1 MIQSVDRAIRILLAL
16 QDERL
21 LGVSEISDRLG
32 LAKGTVHG
40 LLATL
45 AERGMVEQDPASG
58 KYALGPALLAMGN
71 VYLNA
76 HDLRARSL
84 RWMTS
89 LGDVT
94 ELAVRLGVLVWPQV
108 VVIHSLTA
116 PGDQI
121 PVSEVG
127 LGIPAHASCMGKAIL
142 AFRSDRVALVGTDPL
157 EALTGRTLTDPADL
171 VAELEGVAA
180 SGIAVERQEA
190 VVGEGGVAG
199 AIFGANG
206 AVVGA
211 VEAVYPIIDG
221 DDPADVVVSMVRDTA
236 RAITREMGASGWP
249 VRP

>member
-1 MIQSVDRAIRILLAL
+1 
-16 QDERL
+16 
-21 LGVSEISDRLG
+21 
-32 LAKGTVHG
+32 
-40 LLATL
+40 
-45 AERGMVEQDPASG
+45 MVEQDAASA
-58 KYALGPALLAMGN
+58 KYTLGPALLAMGN

-94 ELAVRLGVLVWPQV
+94 GLAVRLGVLVWPQV
-108 VVIHSLTA
+108 VVIHSVAA

-127 LGIPAHASCMGKAIL
+127 IGIPAHASCLGKAIL
-142 AFRSDRVALVGTDPL
+142 AFRPDQEQLLGKDPL
-157 EALTGRTLTDPADL
+157 PALTGRTKTDPMAL
-171 VAELEGVAA
+171 AQELAEVRETGMAF
-180 SGIAVERQEA
+180 ERQEA

-211 VEAVYPIIDG
+211 VEAVYPIFDA
-221 DDPADVVVSMVRDTA
+221 DDPAEVVVSMVRDTA